1 MFITPLLNNGT
12 ELLESDIVN
21 MEKEDKKELQ
31 NKTEELNPD
40 IGRYYEVDVNPWDT
54 SHDVMKNL
62 MQQALH
68 GKAKKMT
75 EKDFEPKK
83 KVTREEIY
91 KECIQK
97 VSQTNCLL
105 LELPT
110 GYGKSKVS
118 IDLTN
123 YLLESRWY
131 ENAKEINI
139 LLVVAKIVHKQAWKE
154 EIAKWGNI
162 KHSKAK
168 VNICM
173 ECYES
178 LHKHCDKTY
187 DFILLDEV
195 HHVGS
200 EMRMQQLKTV
210 KYGYMIGLSATIPQK
225 LKQWFKYNFHSETVS
240 CDIIEAIDSEVL
252 PEPTIMLFPL
262 QVENTRMS
270 ETIEINKPKKIKMLD
285 TWVDKKDP
293 NVVYGEYKDLW
304 KYKKSKQHAILRCTQ
319 KQKLIEFDRLIEW
332 YKKKAMSGNMAMKQS
347 WLYLCGKRLE
357 FLADC
362 KMQWVKLILHH
373 LDKERTITFCK
384 TIAQTEQ
391 LGKNCIHSQN
401 KDATKVYD
409 DFNNKKI
416 DHITAVNILNENAN
430 LVDCRYGIFCNITS
444 SEIITQQRQG
454 RLLRHKD
461 PIMVIPYYV
470 GTREE
475 ELVKKGI
482 EGFKSVKTI
491 HSINEI

>member
-1 MFITPLLNNGT
+1 M
-12 ELLESDIVN
+12 
-21 MEKEDKKELQ
+21 
-31 NKTEELNPD
+31 
-40 IGRYYEVDVNPWDT
+40 
-54 SHDVMKNL
+54 
-62 MQQALH
+62 
-68 GKAKKMT
+68 
-75 EKDFEPKK
+75 
-83 KVTREEIY
+83 TREQIY
-91 KECIQK
+91 KECVAKIAK
-97 VSQTNCLL
+97 TNCLL
-105 LELPT
+105 MELPT
-110 GYGKSKVS
+110 GFGKTALSLKLS
-118 IDLTN
+118 N
-123 YLLESRWY
+123 YLFASNWFKQGYIPSVL
-131 ENAKEINI
+131 I
-139 LLVVAKIVHKQAWKE
+139 VVAKRVHKQTWLD
-154 EIAKWGNI
+154 EIQKWGGLN
-162 KHSKAK
+162 SKAGYPS
-168 VNICM
+168 ICL

-178 LHKHCDKTY
+178 LHKHCGEHWD
-187 DFILLDEV
+187 IVILDEC
-195 HHVGS
+195 HHIGS
-200 EMRMQQLKTV
+200 EIRMQQLKTV

-252 PEPTIMLFPL
+252 PEPTILLFPL
-262 QVENTRMS
+262 QVENARMS
-270 ETIEINKPKKIKMLD
+270 ETIEINPKAKGPI
-285 TWVDKKDP
+285 VH
-293 NVVYGEYKDLW
+293 GEYKDYW
-304 KYKKSKQHAILRCTQ
+304 KFKKQKVHAILKCTQ
-319 KQKLIEFDRLIEW
+319 KQKLMDLDKTIDW

-362 KMQWVKLILHH
+362 KLQWVKLILHH
-373 LDKERTITFCK
+373 LNKERTITFCK

-416 DHITAVNILNENAN
+416 NHITAVNILNENAN

-461 PIMVIPYYV
+461 PIMVIPYYE

-491 HSINEI
+491 HSISEI

>member
-1 MFITPLLNNGT
+1 MTRD
-12 ELLESDIVN
+12 EVYSAC
-21 MEKEDKKELQ
+21 KE
-31 NKTEELNPD
+31 
-40 IGRYYEVDVNPWDT
+40 
-54 SHDVMKNL
+54 
-62 MQQALH
+62 ALS
-68 GKAKKMT
+68 KSN
-75 EKDFEPKK
+75 
-83 KVTREEIY
+83 V
-91 KECIQK
+91 
-97 VSQTNCLL
+97 LL
-105 LELPT
+105 LEAAT
-110 GYGKSKVS
+110 GFGKS
-118 IDLTN
+118 LTAIKLVN
-123 YLLESRWY
+123 WIAEYRYKSHRPKML
-131 ENAKEINI
+131 
-139 LLVVAKIVHKQAWKE
+139 LLVAKRVHKQTWADEFK
-154 EIAKWGNI
+154 KWGGIN
-162 KHSKAK
+162 AD
-168 VNICM
+168 VTM

-195 HHVGS
+195 HHIGS

-225 LKQWFKYNFHSETVS
+225 FKMWFKYNFHSETVS

-252 PEPTIMLFPL
+252 PEPTILLFPL

-270 ETIEINKPKKIKMLD
+270 ETIELNPKVKGPI
-285 TWVDKKDP
+285 VH
-293 NVVYGEYKDLW
+293 GEYKDYW
-304 KYKKSKQHAILRCTQ
+304 KFKKQKVHAILKCTQ
-319 KQKLIEFDRLIEW
+319 KQKLMDLDKSIEW

-362 KMQWVKLILHH
+362 KLQWVKLILHH

-384 TIAQTEQ
+384 TIAQTEH

-409 DFNNKKI
+409 EFNNKKI

-491 HSINEI
+491 HSISEI